1 MADASTF
8 SKIRIGI
15 ASPDEIRS
23 WSYGEVKKP
32 ETINYRTFKP
42 ERDGLFCE
50 RIFGPVKD
58 WECHCGR
65 YKKVK
70 FKGIVCDRCG
80 VEVTRSKVRRERM
93 GHIELAAPVCHI
105 WYLKGVPSPLALIL
119 DISPRPLEKV
129 LYFASYIV
137 TQVDRARINADLTDI
152 RSAVQEETEEIMEDK
167 AGISERLTREFQKE
181 VKEHQSVPPPPAE
194 GEEAPEVPLVIAEA
208 KTPLKISDEE
218 DDADLDPEDL
228 DPEDFLDEEGYGEL
242 EYWDDETVAQKQ
254 AYLIERI
261 KQEEKDA
268 QERIDELAASLTL
281 LEKIEKRQ
289 LITEDQFRA
298 IERLAD
304 VITRRL
310 DVDYSEVVKAGLGG
324 AAVKELL
331 LEIDL
336 DKLSRELKQ
345 EVQNTQG
352 PKKIRAIKRLEI
364 SEAFIASKAR
374 PEWMILDAVPVI
386 SPELR
391 PMVQL
396 DGGRFATSDLNDLY
410 RRIINRNNRLKK
422 ITEIRA
428 PESIV
433 NHEKRLLQEAVD
445 ALIDNGRRTRPVVG
459 SNNRAL
465 KSLSD
470 MLKGKEGRFRKN
482 LLGKRVDYSGRSVIV
497 VGPHLKLHQC
507 GLPKEMALELF
518 KPFVMKTLVER
529 QYTGN
534 IKTAKRMIDKMKPE
548 VWDALEDVIREHP
561 VLLNRAPTLHR
572 LGIQAFEP
580 VLVDGKAIQ
589 VHPLVCHAFNADFDG
604 DQMAVH
610 VPLSAYAQAEARI
623 LMLSSHN
630 LFSPANGGPIVAPVQ
645 DIILGCFYLTMMR
658 ELPMDEKPRAYVFS
672 TPEEAMLAHSLGEVS
687 LHEPIS
693 VRLPHRL
700 GFEAADLT
708 VTEVIGHK
716 PDAEGNGWA
725 MTHNAHKEP
734 VVDTSTLTTAG
745 RLIFNQI
752 LPERLKYT
760 DKYLVGKSATLNKGG
775 VSGVVS
781 DVYETHGKEA
791 TINFLDELKAIGF
804 KYAMKGGITIAMTD
818 MDVPAEQR
826 DDIINHAEDEVRRY
840 NLQYNRGTLS
850 AAERKSKVLT
860 TWLTAAE
867 DVAGAIMNGFEQY
880 NPINIITTS
889 GARGSK
895 KQVTQLSGMRGL
907 MTDPFGNLIEELPI
921 KSNFHEG
928 LSVLEFFVSTHGARK
943 GMADTAL
950 RTADAGYLTRRLV
963 DVAQDVIVRDVD
975 CGTGQGVTVR
985 EILESGEV
993 LEALSERL
1001 KGRYPTEDLINPVTG
1016 ELVIPANEDITDAGA
1031 RGLDD
1036 VRIATD
1042 DIVTLSGQEVTF
1054 ERDGQTIAVTKGVAM
1069 TRREAQAILDH
1080 PEGVRRVGALK
1091 RADGTYRRAETMFQI
1106 TTTMSVTVRSVL
1118 TCELRQGVC
1127 AKCYGRDLATGRLV
1141 DIGVAT
1147 GIIAAQSIG
1156 EPGTQLTMRTFHT
1169 GGIAAKG
1176 ALTGVANVKQK
1187 RQNNLRELHNDIQTG
1202 IVRLEEAEGSERE
1215 KVRSIQAVLKV
1226 LEDQVGGLLRVVEL
1240 FEARK
1245 PKGQAIVTEL
1255 AGVVAD
1261 IESKGLRNVVLHT
1274 PVELNENMAHQGLG
1288 TDAVAAENIIDESG
1302 ENLVNAGEQIT
1313 DKHLRKIVAM
1323 GIKNVT
1329 VRRVYMV
1336 PYRGDLE
1343 VEKGQ
1348 EVHPGDRLTEGP
1360 LDPQKVLELQGTR
1373 GVQEYLVREIQ
1384 NVYKSQGVD
1393 INDKHVEV
1401 IVRQMLRKRKVR
1413 HPGDSRFLPGQ
1424 IVDKFVFED
1433 ENTRVR
1439 NTATPGQE
1447 ATADWVLLGIT
1458 EASLATESFLSAASF
1473 QKTTRVLTEAAVR
1486 GKKDELVGLKENVII
1501 GRLIPAGTGLPSY
1514 RSLELATP
1522 DGAPLIVE
1530 PIKRDNEQ
1538 SLPLI
1543 DEDEDVPLLGRTPS
1557 RPDPLPMDGF
1567 QEEDLELGA
1576 LTGRGEEDGM
1586 ELTMSEVMGKL
1597 SDLDTALK
1605 FGSQDSDALDAD
1617 TMEDGND
1624 V

>member
-70 FKGIVCDRCG
+70 FKGIICERCG

-137 TQVDRARINADLTDI
+137 TSVDRAKINANLTDI
-152 RSAVQEETEEIMEDK
+152 RSAVNEETNDLMVEKSEVED
-167 AGISERLTREFQKE
+167 RLTREFNKE
-181 VKEHQSVPPPPAE
+181 VKEHQAAALEAQESEEPGEE
-194 GEEAPEVPLVIAEA
+194 GEDNELW
-208 KTPLKISDEE
+208 DEE
-218 DDADLDPEDL
+218 TL
-228 DPEDFLDEEGYGEL
+228 
-242 EYWDDETVAQKQ
+242 AQKQ
-254 AYLIERI
+254 VYLIERI
-261 KQEEKDA
+261 RQEEKDY

-281 LEKIEKRQ
+281 LEKVEKRQ
-289 LITEDQFRA
+289 LITEDQYRA
-298 IERLAD
+298 LERLVD
-304 VITRRL
+304 VMNTRL
-310 DVDYSEVVKAGLGG
+310 GGNWEEVVKAGLGG
-324 AAVKELL
+324 LAVKELL
-331 LEIDL
+331 QEIDL
-336 DKLSRELKQ
+336 EKLSRELKN
-345 EVQNTQG
+345 EVANTQG
-352 PKKIRAIKRLEI
+352 PKRIRAIKRLEVA
-364 SEAFIASKAR
+364 EAFLASRAR

-529 QYTGN
+529 GYTGN
-534 IKTAKRMIDKMKPE
+534 IKTAKRMIDKMRPE
-548 VWDALEDVIREHP
+548 VWDALEEVIREHP

-580 VLVDGKAIQ
+580 VLVEGKAIQ

-630 LFSPANGGPIVAPVQ
+630 LFSPAHGGPIVAPVQ
-645 DIILGCFYLTMMR
+645 DIVLGSYYLTMIR
-658 ELPMDEKPRAYVFS
+658 ELAPEERPRDYVFS
-672 TPEEAMLAHSLGEVS
+672 SPEEAMLAYDTGELD

-693 VRLPHRL
+693 VRLAHRL
-700 GFEAADLT
+700 SMEA
-708 VTEVIGHK
+708 
-716 PDAEGNGWA
+716 DAETRNEIIGVKNGSNGLP
-725 MTHNAHKEP
+725 MLRDGVT
-734 VVDTSTLTTAG
+734 VDISKYTTVG

-760 DKYLVGKSATLNKGG
+760 DKYLYYTMKKKGVGDVIT
-775 VSGVVS
+775 
-781 DVYETHGKEA
+781 DVYETHGKEW

-804 KYAMKGGITIAMTD
+804 KYAMKAGVTISMTD
-818 MDVPAEQR
+818 MDIPGKRNEIIHETEEQ
-826 DDIINHAEDEVRRY
+826 VRRT
-840 NLQYNRGTLS
+840 NIQYNRGNMTQ
-850 AAERKSKVLT
+850 AERKQKVLEF
-860 TWLTAAE
+860 WLKAS
-867 DVAGAIMNGFEQY
+867 DRVADAIMNGMSQY
-880 NPINIITTS
+880 NPISIITDS

-907 MTDPFGNLIEELPI
+907 MTNPFGGLIEDLPI

-928 LSVLEFFVSTHGARK
+928 LNVLEFFVSTHGARK

-963 DVAQDVIVRDVD
+963 DVAQDVIVRDLD
-975 CGTGQGVTVR
+975 CGTTQGITVV
-985 EILESGEV
+985 EILESGEP
-993 LEALSERL
+993 LERMSDRV
-1001 KGRYPTEDLINPVTG
+1001 KGRYPTQDILDPITG
-1016 ELVIPANEDITDAGA
+1016 ERIVEANTDIGDVEA
-1031 RGLDD
+1031 RMLDNF
-1036 VRIATD
+1036 RIAVD
-1042 DIVTLSGQEVTF
+1042 DIVLVKEMEPGKWVSTGQVVKKRGEALTVKDA
-1054 ERDGQTIAVTKGVAM
+1054 EALVARNVWRASSLKAKKADTIY
-1069 TRREAQAILDH
+1069 D
-1080 PEGVRRVGALK
+1080 
-1091 RADGTYRRAETMFQI
+1091 F
-1106 TTTMSVTVRSVL
+1106 TTSMKIEVRSVL

-1169 GGIAAKG
+1169 GGVAGKY
-1176 ALTGVANVKQK
+1176 LTGVANVKQK
-1187 RQNNLRELHNDIQTG
+1187 RQNNLKELHEDIRKG
-1202 IVRLEEAEGSERE
+1202 IVDFGEAEGSERE
-1215 KVRSIQAVLKV
+1215 KVRSVQAVLKV

-1255 AGVVAD
+1255 SGTVAN
-1261 IESKGLRNVVLHT
+1261 IESKGLRNVVIHT
-1274 PVELNENMAHQGLG
+1274 PQELNEALAHQGLG
-1288 TDAVAAENIIDESG
+1288 TDAISAEDILDEGG
-1302 ENLVNAGEQIT
+1302 ETIVKSGEQIT
-1313 DKHLRKIVAM
+1313 DKALRKIVLM
-1323 GIKNVT
+1323 GIKT
-1329 VRRVYMV
+1329 VMLRKVHMV

-1343 VEKGQ
+1343 VEEGQ

-1360 LDPQKVLELQGTR
+1360 LDPQKVLELKGTL
-1373 GVQEYLVREIQ
+1373 GVQDYLVREVQ
-1384 NVYKSQGVD
+1384 SVYKSVGQD
-1393 INDKHVEV
+1393 INDKHIEV

-1439 NTATPGQE
+1439 NLTPPGQE

-1486 GKKDELVGLKENVII
+1486 GKKDDLLGLKENVII

-1530 PIKRDNEQ
+1530 PQRREDIPRE
-1538 SLPLI
+1538 PLL
-1543 DEDEDVPLLGRTPS
+1543 DEEDDEIPLLGRTQG

-1567 QEEDLELGA
+1567 HEVEEMSIEGADGASEEDDLGLSMQDILANLGDLGAEDLELDEE
-1576 LTGRGEEDGM
+1576 GE
-1586 ELTMSEVMGKL
+1586 
-1597 SDLDTALK
+1597 
-1605 FGSQDSDALDAD
+1605 
-1617 TMEDGND
+1617 
-1624 V
+1624 

>member
-1 MADASTF
+1 MADASMF

-70 FKGIVCDRCG
+70 FKGIICDRCG

-137 TQVDRARINADLTDI
+137 TQVDRQRINNDLTDI
-152 RSAVQEETEEIMEDK
+152 RSAVREETEEIMLDK
-167 AGISERLTREFQKE
+167 SGIAERLQREFNKE
-181 VKEHQSVPPPPAE
+181 VKEHQSAPPKPVVVAEPVETLAPVKAGGAKPALAIE
-194 GEEAPEVPLVIAEA
+194 
-208 KTPLKISDEE
+208 DELDV
-218 DDADLDPEDL
+218 DDADLDLL
-228 DPEDFLDEEGYGEL
+228 DDPDGTIEP
-242 EYWDDETVAQKQ
+242 EYWDEETIAQKQ

-298 IERLAD
+298 IERLMD
-304 VITRRL
+304 VISRRL
-310 DVDYSEVVKAGLGG
+310 GVDYNEAVKAGLGG

-331 LEIDL
+331 VEIDL
-336 DKLSRELKQ
+336 EKLSRELRN
-345 EVQNTQG
+345 EVANTQG
-352 PKKIRAIKRLEI
+352 PKRVRAIKRLEI
-364 SEAFIASKAR
+364 AEAFIASKAR

-529 QYTGN
+529 GYTGN
-534 IKTAKRMIDKMKPE
+534 IKTAKRMIDKMRPE
-548 VWDALEDVIREHP
+548 VWDALEEVIREHP

-658 ELPMDEKPRAYVFS
+658 ELKPGQLPHMIVFGS
-672 TPEEAMLAHSLGEVS
+672 PEEAMLAHSLGQIE
-687 LHEPIS
+687 LHDAIS

-700 GFEAADLT
+700 GFEPDAPII
-708 VTEVIGHK
+708 TEVIGFSGEAK
-716 PDAEGNGWA
+716 DLP
-725 MTHNAHKEP
+725 MTTRMVSGERQH
-734 VVDTSTLTTAG
+734 VVDTSKFTTVG
-745 RLIFNQI
+745 RLIFAQI
-752 LPERLKYT
+752 LPPHLKYT
-760 DKYLVGKSATLNKGG
+760 DKYLMGKSATLNKSG

-818 MDVPAEQR
+818 MDVPGKR
-826 DDIINHAEDEVRRY
+826 DQIIRNAEDEVRRT
-840 NLQYNRGTLS
+840 NKQYDRGTLS
-850 AAERKSKVLT
+850 AQERKSKVLT
-860 TWLTAAE
+860 TWLNAAE
-867 DVAGAIMNGFEQY
+867 DVAGAIMDGFTQY

-963 DVAQDVIVRDVD
+963 DVAQDVIVRDID
-975 CGTGQGVTVR
+975 CGTTQTVTVK
-985 EILESGEV
+985 EILEGGEI

-1001 KGRYPTEDLINPVTG
+1001 KGRYSPQDLVNPVTG
-1016 ELVIPANEDITDAGA
+1016 ELLIPANEDISDQAA
-1031 RGLDD
+1031 RSLDD

-1042 DIVTLSGQEVTF
+1042 DIVTLDGQPVAI
-1054 ERDGQTIAVTKGVAM
+1054 ERDGQEITVLRGTAM
-1069 TRREAQAILDH
+1069 TRKEVQSLLDR
-1080 PEGVRRVGALK
+1080 PEGVRRANAL
-1091 RADGTYRRAETMFQI
+1091 RRQDGTYRRAETLFHI
-1106 TTTMSVTVRSVL
+1106 TTSMSITLRSVL

-1127 AKCYGRDLATGRLV
+1127 AKCYGRDLAMGRLV

-1187 RQNNLRELHNDIQTG
+1187 RQNNLRELHNDIQSG

-1245 PKGQAIVTEL
+1245 PKGQAIVTEHT
-1255 AGVVAD
+1255 GIVAD
-1261 IESKGLRNVVLHT
+1261 IESRGLRNVILHT
-1274 PVELNENMAHQGLG
+1274 PVELNEGLAHQGLG
-1288 TDAVAAENIIDESG
+1288 TDAVSAEDVLDESG
-1302 ENLVNAGEQIT
+1302 EVIVKAGEQIT

-1323 GIKNVT
+1323 GMKSLVI
-1329 VRRVYMV
+1329 RRVYMV

-1384 NVYKSQGVD
+1384 YVYKGQGVD

-1439 NTATPGQE
+1439 NLPVPGQE

-1514 RSLELATP
+1514 RSLELQTP
-1522 DGAPLIVE
+1522 DGTPLIVE
-1530 PIKRDNEQ
+1530 PPKRDNEPA
-1538 SLPLI
+1538 LPLI
-1543 DEDEDVPLLGRTPS
+1543 EDDDDVPLLGRTPS

-1567 QEEDLELGA
+1567 QEETLEAGPLNGPD
-1576 LTGRGEEDGM
+1576 GSDGM
-1586 ELTMSEVMGKL
+1586 ELTMSDVFASLGSLDAGLKL
-1597 SDLDTALK
+1597 GAQDL
-1605 FGSQDSDALDAD
+1605 DALDAD
-1617 TMEDGND
+1617 TLE
-1624 V
+1624 